1 MQSSAK
7 QFRDGVRSLSGNLKR
22 ILVVEDD
29 PDQTLLLEDYLESY
43 FYRVTAASNGVDGL
57 KAVMEADFDVI
68 LCDIVMPAMPG
79 DMFYHAIQRVKP
91 QLCGRFIFLT
101 AHPENSRVRDFL
113 NRVSGKVLMKP
124 FHLDDLL
131 EMILLLFR
139 ELEDPTAELASPE
152 ESGPAPMLPPIFPR
166 DRLRA

>member
-1 MQSSAK
+1 MSWS
-7 QFRDGVRSLSGNLKR
+7 RNLKR
-22 ILVVEDD
+22 VLVVEDD
-29 PDQTLLLEDYLESY
+29 ADQTLLLEDYLESY
-43 FYRVTAASNGVDGL
+43 FYRVTTASNGVEGL
-57 KAVMEADFDVI
+57 KAVMDADFDVI
-68 LCDIVMPAMPG
+68 LCDVVMPTMPG

-101 AHPENSRVRDFL
+101 AHQENPRVRDFL

-139 ELEDPTAELASPE
+139 ELEDPTTELTSLEDGAA
-152 ESGPAPMLPPIFPR
+152 APMLPPIVLR
-166 DRLRA
+166 DGLRA